1 MLWKELYFGPKNDD
15 AFGLKNTTSGI
26 CLSFGMLFRISVS
39 IIDTARIVCRAG
51 SMQRSGVRL
60 SVCLSHH
67 SAAARHCGGFAAVAR
82 RDGDIDR

>member
-1 MLWKELYFGPKNDD
+1 
-15 AFGLKNTTSGI
+15 
-26 CLSFGMLFRISVS
+26 
-39 IIDTARIVCRAG
+39 
-51 SMQRSGVRL
+51 MQRSGVRL